1 MVFIEGLVTQIIF
14 RARVPILVNTA
25 DRVKS
30 PTLSPGVLMWGV
42 NICQIPHPQG
52 QYFWSIDVDSLCW
65 PGGGGG
71 GGVQLTG
78 ALLHMTSTSCQSG
91 EIGVRIFQNQ
101 VSIKIAFSSGGYRQ
115 RSKSTEFQ
123 FCNLLLSARRFF
135 INLWAIYA
143 DNI

>member
-1 MVFIEGLVTQIIF
+1 MVFIEGQVTQIIA

-71 GGVQLTG
+71 SIDWCIRTLYNCFSLVKSFLEKEESNDFDKT
-78 ALLHMTSTSCQSG
+78 
-91 EIGVRIFQNQ
+91 
-101 VSIKIAFSSGGYRQ
+101 IKINESWRTTTIASTPENASQ
-115 RSKSTEFQ
+115 KSKIKLKNKLEIRLYIGFAMTV
-123 FCNLLLSARRFF
+123 
-135 INLWAIYA
+135 I
-143 DNI
+143 